1 MGDVKNTQ
9 LGLCVGRGFIY
20 RLGFQELLQ
29 KAIIL
34 PLKMLMI
41 FIMFPF
47 PFLNSAIAVDPS
59 RSINFKKKNWFAE
72 FNLGAVLIVV

>member
-9 LGLCVGRGFIY
+9 LELCVERSFIY

-41 FIMFPF
+41 FMFPF
-47 PFLNSAIAVDPS
+47 PFLNSAVAVDPS
-59 RSINFKKKNWFAE
+59 RSINFKKKK
-72 FNLGAVLIVV
+72 LICRI